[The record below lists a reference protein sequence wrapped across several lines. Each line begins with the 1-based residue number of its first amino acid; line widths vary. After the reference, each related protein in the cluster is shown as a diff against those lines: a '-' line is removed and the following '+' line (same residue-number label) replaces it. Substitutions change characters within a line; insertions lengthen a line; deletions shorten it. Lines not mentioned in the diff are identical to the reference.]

1 MKAQDKPDGLI
12 IMKTY
17 TGDNSG
23 AGPQKVTVKEVG
35 RLTKVDSTKVREY
48 ELPLGPSLKLFSHS
62 PDGFQWGYQGSGCA
76 QLALAIL
83 LDMTGNPALSVALH
97 QEFKRHLIATS
108 SKRLVITE
116 PDIRRWLRV
125 NQRTKNH

>member
-1 MKAQDKPDGLI
+1 MTAQDETFVLC

-17 TGDNSG
+17 TGNNSG
-23 AGPQKVTVKEVG
+23 AGPQKVTVKEVS
-35 RLTKVDSTKVREY
+35 RLVGSDIAKVGEY
-48 ELPLGPSLKLFSHS
+48 ELPLEPSLKLYSHS
-62 PDGFQWGYQGSGCA
+62 PDGFNWGEQGSGCA

-83 LDMTGNPALSVALH
+83 LDLTGEPKLSVRLH

-108 SKRLVITE
+108 SKRLILTE

-125 NQRTKNH
+125 KKRS